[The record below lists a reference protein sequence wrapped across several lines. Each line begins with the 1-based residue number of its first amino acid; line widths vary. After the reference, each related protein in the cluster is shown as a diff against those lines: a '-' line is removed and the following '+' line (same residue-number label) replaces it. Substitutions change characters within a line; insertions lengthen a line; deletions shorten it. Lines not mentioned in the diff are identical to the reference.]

1 MKLFKVISTFLIVL
15 FFISQIIIYMSIFKT
30 EQQKYTVIKS
40 DPDFEIR
47 FYPSATLATIQMNVK
62 SYKELSNSGFRT
74 LAGYIFGGN
83 ESRKNISMTAPVH
96 MDIKDTGSS
105 MSFVMPEQYT
115 TENLPKP
122 NNTDI
127 VLARSED
134 EYVAVVTFGGYSSD
148 EKIKANTEKLIS
160 LLQKNG
166 IAHKGNFRYLG
177 YNPPYQLFGRRNEII
192 VTVDW
197 NNK

>member
-15 FFISQIIIYMSIFKT
+15 FFISQIFIYMSIFKT

-134 EYVAVVTFGGYSSD
+134 EYVAVVTFGGYYSD

>member
-1 MKLFKVISTFLIVL
+1 KLFKVISTFLIVL
-15 FFISQIIIYMSIFKT
+15 FFISQIFIYMSIFKT

-96 MDIKDTGSS
+96 MNIKDTGSS

-127 VLARSED
+127 VLTRSED

>member
-1 MKLFKVISTFLIVL
+1 
-15 FFISQIIIYMSIFKT
+15 MSIFKT